1 MKFFTDV
8 FLGTLVGTYN
18 NLVSNQAPTFKDFG
32 LLASLIVTVNT
43 YVLSRLIK
51 LSLIA
56 AFVLYENR
64 QWVLFTLMLGTV
76 FQLLNQQP

>member
-1 MKFFTDV
+1 MKFTADV
-8 FLGTLVGTYN
+8 LFGTLVGTYN

-56 AFVLYENR
+56 AFSLYENR
-64 QWVLFTLMLGTV
+64 HWVLFTVVMGILMDGA
-76 FQLLNQQP
+76 P